1 MVNPIVPYVSP
12 ALPVLQASSTALAPY
27 QPSANAD
34 PFAVSRAID
43 VQILSPNSDQHPGG
57 GGGRWSA
64 SGGGPGWWNEAT
76 PGEAA
81 SAYATT
87 GRMSAGTP
95 PNGQLMD
102 MSV

>member
-12 ALPVLQASSTALAPY
+12 ALPVLPTGSTALAPY

-34 PFAVSRAID
+34 PFAVSGAID
-43 VQILSPNSDQHPGG
+43 VQILSPSNASRPTGG
-57 GGGRWSA
+57 SGRWSA
-64 SGGGPGWWNEAT
+64 AGGGPGWWNEAT

-81 SAYATT
+81 SAYATA
-87 GRMSAGTP
+87 GRSAGTP
-95 PNGQLMD
+95 PKGLLMD